1 MMFHDGEMHRISRPK
16 MPIPQY
22 NLFRTLYI
30 GLTNRK
36 YLIDDSEQSV
46 ERGLDCIAAID
57 GDVPVQDLLKYL
69 GIGNQA
75 LALADQLLQQL
86 LRVAFV
92 RMGWP
97 DEVHRDI

>member
-1 MMFHDGEMHRISRPK
+1 MFHDSEVHRISRRK

-22 NLFRTLYI
+22 NLFRTLCI

-75 LALADQLLQQL
+75 LALADQLFQQL

-92 RMGWP
+92 RMSWP

>member
-1 MMFHDGEMHRISRPK
+1 MHHDCKVQRISRRQ

-22 NLFRTLYI
+22 NLFRTLCI
-30 GLTNRK
+30 GLTNRN

-57 GDVPVQDLLKYL
+57 GDVPMQDLLKYL

-75 LALADQLLQQL
+75 LALADQLFQQL

-92 RMGWP
+92 RMS
-97 DEVHRDI
+97 